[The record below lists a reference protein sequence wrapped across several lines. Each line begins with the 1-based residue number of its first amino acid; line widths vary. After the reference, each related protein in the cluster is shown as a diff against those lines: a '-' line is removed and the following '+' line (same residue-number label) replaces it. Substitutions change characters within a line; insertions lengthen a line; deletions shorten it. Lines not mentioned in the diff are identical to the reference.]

1 MKITNERLKQIIKEE
16 IEAVLDETQPA
27 PTRQSFVFI
36 DPSGNIELQNVSL
49 DDSQNWN
56 IPAKFLDRQN
66 YSILMTMDGKS
77 LGQQGAEYFLN
88 MMRRLNANA
97 DNLDVNKL
105 ARAMVVTNT

>member
-1 MKITNERLKQIIKEE
+1 MKITNEQLRKIIKEE
-16 IEAVLDETQPA
+16 LEHTLNEA
-27 PTRQSFVFI
+27 RQAFVFI